1 MEDAVATLINY
12 VLCHLEDAKTH
23 ARVLYLDM
31 SSAFNTLQP
40 HLLFKK
46 LISEFKLESE
56 LALWVLD
63 FLVGR
68 PQQVRVNNTTS
79 SVKVVST
86 GSPQGCVLS
95 PLLFILYTNDCRS
108 IRPKRYFIKFSDD
121 TALLSLLSNDEVGHG
136 PVLNDFV
143 AWCDRSYLC
152 LNATKTKDMCID
164 FRKYPP
170 SQSDTV
176 IHDNKVEVVDEYKY
190 LGTTIDNK
198 LKWDRHCSVTY
209 KKCQQRLYCLR
220 KLRSFNIDNTILSM
234 FYKSCIQSVLTF
246 SFICWFGNISQKDK
260 NKLQRVVN
268 ISSKIT
274 GLKQTSVT
282 ALYEKQVLRKANKI
296 INDSTHI
303 LYNEYVILPSSRRF
317 RTITSKTNRKRD
329 SFIPMSVRLLN
340 SKR

>member
-1 MEDAVATLINY
+1 M
-12 VLCHLEDAKTH
+12 
-23 ARVLYLDM
+23 
-31 SSAFNTLQP
+31 
-40 HLLFKK
+40 
-46 LISEFKLESE
+46 
-56 LALWVLD
+56 
-63 FLVGR
+63 
-68 PQQVRVNNTTS
+68 
-79 SVKVVST
+79 
-86 GSPQGCVLS
+86 
-95 PLLFILYTNDCRS
+95 
-108 IRPKRYFIKFSDD
+108 
-121 TALLSLLSNDEVGHG
+121 
-136 PVLNDFV
+136 LNDFV

-170 SQSDTV
+170 SQSGTV
-176 IHDNKVEVVDEYKY
+176 IHDNNVEVVDEYKY

-246 SFICWFGNISQKDK
+246 SFICWFGNVSQKDK

-282 ALYEKQVLRKANKI
+282 ALYEK
-296 INDSTHI
+296 
-303 LYNEYVILPSSRRF
+303 
-317 RTITSKTNRKRD
+317 
-329 SFIPMSVRLLN
+329 
-340 SKR
+340 

>member
-23 ARVLYLDM
+23 ASRVLYLDI

-46 LISEFKLESE
+46 LTSEFKLESE

-63 FLVGR
+63 VLVGR

-95 PLLFILYTNDCRS
+95 PLLFILYTNECRS
-108 IRPKRYFIKFSDD
+108 IRPNIYFIKFSDD
-121 TALLSLLSNDEVGHG
+121 TALLTLLSNDDVGHG

-170 SQSDTV
+170 PQSDTV
-176 IHDNKVEVVDEYKY
+176 HDNKVEVVDEYKY

-220 KLRSFNIDNTILSM
+220 KLQFNIDNTILSM
-234 FYKSCIQSVLTF
+234 FCKSCIQSVLTF
-246 SFICWFGNISQKDK
+246 SFICWFRNVSQKDI

-282 ALYEKQVLRKANKI
+282 AIYEMQVLRKANKI
-296 INDSTHI
+296 INYSTHI
-303 LYNEYVILPSSRRF
+303 LYNEYVLLPSSRRF
-317 RTITSKTNRKRD
+317 RTILSKTNRKRD
-329 SFIPMSVRLLN
+329 SFMPMSVRLLN

>member
-1 MEDAVATLINY
+1 MSYPLFYSFYTQMTAGASVRIGILLNFQMIQ
-12 VLCHLEDAKTH
+12 
-23 ARVLYLDM
+23 LYSVCCLTM
-31 SSAFNTLQP
+31 
-40 HLLFKK
+40 K
-46 LISEFKLESE
+46 LAMVI
-56 LALWVLD
+56 
-63 FLVGR
+63 
-68 PQQVRVNNTTS
+68 
-79 SVKVVST
+79 
-86 GSPQGCVLS
+86 
-95 PLLFILYTNDCRS
+95 
-108 IRPKRYFIKFSDD
+108 
-121 TALLSLLSNDEVGHG
+121 
-136 PVLNDFV
+136 NDFV

-198 LKWDRHCSVTY
+198 LKWDRHCIVTY
-209 KKCQQRLYCLR
+209 KKCQQRLNCLR

-246 SFICWFGNISQKDK
+246 SFICWFVNVSQKDK

-282 ALYEKQVLRKANKI
+282 ALYEKQILRKANKI
-296 INDSTHI
+296 INDSNHI
-303 LYNEYVILPSSRRF
+303 LYNEYVLLPSSRRF
-317 RTITSKTNRKRD
+317 RTIISKTNRKRD
-329 SFIPMSVRLLN
+329 SFTQMSVRLLN
-340 SKR
+340 SKRQSTSDVMCLRCVLFLLIFLLHNYNYNFNFKIIL